1 MVFNVCFYVTAA
13 FKSWRLSRRR
23 EPWVSRAAGPP
34 AARRALQRE
43 RLCSVEKMH
52 FCGSCGSLCFLGEGK
67 RRLERRSTAGARARR
82 GRRPAPG
89 GFALPAP
96 ARCCRG
102 SAVGAAAGVPGGA
115 GAVVPLSPALPWL
128 LAETKALNPNAMSLS
143 SCARCQSAAPRAMG
157 QERWGRSD
165 GPFSCSLG
173 RGAEPRGRGSPGH
186 GGFAVA

>member
-34 AARRALQRE
+34 AAQHALQRE

-67 RRLERRSTAGARARR
+67 RQLERRSTAGARAHAEAGNRHREGLRCLCWR
-82 GRRPAPG
+82 GAAVGLPW
-89 GFALPAP
+89 ALPP
-96 ARCCRG
+96 G
-102 SAVGAAAGVPGGA
+102 SPGEPGRSY
-115 GAVVPLSPALPWL
+115 PLSPALPWL
-128 LAETKALNPNAMSLS
+128 LAETKALNPNAMSLR

-157 QERWGRSD
+157 QERWPLLLLAGLRCGAP
-165 GPFSCSLG
+165 GPG
-173 RGAEPRGRGSPGH
+173 
-186 GGFAVA
+186 